1 MPFQRESVRPLS
13 LLGRA
18 FASDYGNAKHLTFC
32 DYLYEEFCRGLSI
45 SMH

>member
-1 MPFQRESVRPLS
+1 MPFQRESIRPLS